1 MDLGPNVEDLLAEPL
16 IEPLSGPQLQA
27 QPHPG
32 PLHNPII
39 SHDSADNRK
48 DIPRVPQSQGN
59 IKTHTE
65 TGTRNKTST
74 TPAAW
79 RNVAPNST
87 AQQTE

>member
-1 MDLGPNVEDLLAEPL
+1 MDPGLNEEDLRVEPL
-16 IEPLSGPQLQA
+16 REPLSVSQLQA
-27 QPHPG
+27 QHHPG

-48 DIPRVPQSQGN
+48 DIPRVPQPQGN

-65 TGTRNKTST
+65 TGTRDKTST

-79 RNVAPNST
+79 RNVAPN
-87 AQQTE
+87 